1 MRSARHLG
9 AALAALAI
17 ATGAVVGT
25 TGGAATAAPAR
36 HLRTTTIV
44 VSPHGND
51 RAAGSRRHPL
61 RSIAAAQHAARS
73 AVAKGRAV
81 TVELRGGTYTLG
93 SPVEFGARDSGRR
106 DAPVRWTAAKGEH
119 PVISGGRT
127 VTGWRSVDASKHLF
141 EASVPRGSDS
151 RQLYRNGAEVPRAAI
166 EIPRSAIAVT
176 DAGFEI
182 VDPSLAYLAKLP
194 DQRRIEVESQDSFT
208 DRYAP
213 VAGISGTTVTMQQPA
228 WRNNNWGYDT
238 LAKPFA
244 GGKLQLENSKA
255 FLQEGQWYLDPTH
268 GKLYYRAAAG
278 EHPSAST
285 FVLPRLQ
292 SLVQISG
299 TRARPAH
306 DLSFSGI
313 AFSYSTWLSPSSS
326 IGYADQQNGAFIPK
340 AYPQPTD
347 YLTSCQSGCKQ
358 FEGARN
364 GWHQMPAAVQVAAAT
379 RIRFS
384 DDTFAHLGQ
393 VGLGIGNDANAN
405 ARGIGLG
412 ASRVTAHHNLFTDLG
427 GAGVV
432 VGGIMPDA
440 HHPSDAR
447 MVVKDVTVDNNLVT
461 DVAKD
466 YKEMSGILST
476 YVDHAVVS
484 HNEVSNLAYDGID
497 IGWGWGANDPGGS
510 NDYRTRG
517 LYAYQ
522 PVYTTPTTLKD
533 TVVKDNL
540 IHGTKKVFHDG
551 GSLYNLSANPGA
563 VISGNYIYD
572 NQHTVGLYLDE
583 GSRYVTMRDNVVQDS
598 GVFIFTNSY
607 ADNDTL
613 DDVIQHNWYNSGV
626 VQTPNADTHRITVR
640 DNVQVTGTAW
650 PADARKVIAAAGLQ
664 PKFGLLPGATD
675 PR

>member
-9 AALAALAI
+9 TALAALAI

-25 TGGAATAAPAR
+25 GGAATAAPAR
-36 HLRTTTIV
+36 HVRTTTIV
-44 VSPHGND
+44 VAPHGND
-51 RAAGSRRHPL
+51 HAAGSLRHPL
-61 RSIAAAQHAARS
+61 RSIAAAQRAART

-81 TVELRGGTYTLG
+81 TVELRGGTYTLTA
-93 SPVEFGARDSGRR
+93 PVEFGARDSGTKA
-106 DAPVRWTAAKGEH
+106 APVRWVAAKGEH
-119 PVISGGRT
+119 PVVSGGRS
-127 VTGWRSVDASKHLF
+127 VTGWHSVDASKHIF

-151 RQLYRNGAEVPRAAI
+151 RQLYKNGAEVPRAAI
-166 EIPRSAIAVT
+166 EIARSAIAVT
-176 DAGFEI
+176 DTGFTI
-182 VDPSLAYLAKLP
+182 VDPALAYLATLP

-213 VAGISGTTVTMQQPA
+213 VASITGTTVTMQQPA

-278 EHPSAST
+278 ERPSASS

-292 SLVQISG
+292 SLLQIGG
-299 TRARPAH
+299 TRARPVH

-340 AYPQPTD
+340 AYPQPAD

-379 RIRFS
+379 RVSFS

-405 ARGIGLG
+405 GRGIGLG

-432 VGGIMPDA
+432 VGGILPDA
-440 HHPSDAR
+440 HHPSDPR
-447 MVVKDVTVDNNLVT
+447 MIVKDVTLDNNLVT

-476 YVDHAVVS
+476 YVDHAVVA

-510 NDYRTRG
+510 NDYRARG

-522 PVYTTPTTLKD
+522 PVYSTPTTLKD

-563 VISGNYIYD
+563 VFSGNYIYD

-583 GSRYVTMRDNVVQDS
+583 GSRYVTMQKNVVQDS

-613 DDVIQHNWYNSGV
+613 DDVIQQNWYNGGV

-640 DNVQVTGTAW
+640 DNVPVTGTAW
-650 PADARKVIAAAGLQ
+650 PAGARKVIADSGLQ
-664 PKFGLLPGATD
+664 AKYGLLPGATD